1 VKADA
6 RSERVDSNRG
16 HLAARAVARPGH
28 GAARLALTLAIA
40 LVAAALY
47 VFAVRPLGG
56 PLEPG
61 FVPWWSL
68 VVVCFAAEL
77 FTLAGEG
84 RFELAALNPND
95 AAIVLGFFFV
105 SPSGLLGAQ
114 LVGAFLALALL
125 RRTELQTIA
134 YRLAVLALG
143 TSLAVVSFRALAEV
157 LATSGGR
164 SWVAAYIGAAV
175 ASLVVALAMFA
186 HRFAFNRAAVGRL
199 GRSSALALAGSL
211 ASSSI
216 ALAAVA
222 LVRGGDLAAVL
233 LFVPFASYAVL
244 LRAYT
249 TERRRLLHLRALY
262 DSMRLAGRTSGSDG
276 GVAELLG
283 ATRKL
288 LDAEVAR
295 IVLLPRG
302 SSTVSHRASLGPRG
316 TERLAPVDL
325 SAAEQAALTAAVR
338 SQSAIL
344 IAPDGGAV
352 SLRGLLAELH
362 LRNAMLTALR
372 GDDGVVGVLLAGDRR
387 GEDTFSDDDLRLF
400 ETFAEHAGVLLENE
414 RLEESLSEL
423 EELKEQLRHQAYHD
437 SLTGLPNR
445 RLFAEHVA
453 RALAEQPASH
463 VAVLFLDLDDFK
475 TINDSLGHLAGDSLL
490 QAVAGRVRS
499 SVRPQ
504 DVPARLG
511 GDEFAVLT
519 ESAAPG
525 DAEHVAHRLVEAL
538 EGSFGIGG
546 REISVHA
553 SVGIAYGGLGASSA
567 DELLSNAD
575 VAMYNAKQEGKRRFA
590 IYAPEM
596 HAQVR
601 RRQELA
607 AALER
612 AVERG
617 EIDVH
622 FQPIVDL
629 ESRSLVSLEALARW
643 DRRELGFMLPGSFI
657 PLADEMGIMVEIGS
671 AVLREACRQAKTWQA
686 SFPERNE
693 LRINVNLAPSELQ
706 DPRLA
711 DAIAEV
717 LEEVGLPPQRLVLE
731 ITESGVM
738 RNPEQALSVM
748 RELRALGISLA
759 LDDFGTGHSSLAHLR
774 EFPLNSLKIAQPFVA
789 GLPDGHV
796 DRVFIDSI
804 VRLASSLDLTVV
816 AEGIETAAQANI
828 VAELG
833 CSHGQGFHFGSPLS
847 QLGVAMYLGSRTL
860 PGAPHVLDRVA

>member
-1 VKADA
+1 MSAEA
-6 RSERVDSNRG
+6 RPEPFGPNRG
-16 HLAARAVARPGH
+16 LRGAPVAARRGVARV
-28 GAARLALTLAIA
+28 ALVPVVVA
-40 LVAAALY
+40 LVAAVVYA
-47 VFAVRPLGG
+47 VAVRPLGG

-68 VVVCFAAEL
+68 VVVCFAAEV
-77 FTLAGEG
+77 FTRVAEG
-84 RFELAALNPND
+84 RLELAALNPHD

-105 SPSGLLGAQ
+105 SPSGLLGAE
-114 LVGAFLALALL
+114 LAGAFLALVVL
-125 RRTELQTIA
+125 RRADLPSVA
-134 YRLAVLALG
+134 GRLAVLALG
-143 TSLAVVSFRALAEV
+143 TSLAVLSFRAVAGV
-157 LATSGGR
+157 LGTTGSP
-164 SWVAAYIGAAV
+164 SWVAAFVGAAI
-175 ASLVVALAMFA
+175 ASLVGALAVFV
-186 HRFAFNRAAVGRL
+186 RRPTFCWAAVRRL
-199 GRSSALALAGSL
+199 SRSSVLVLAGSL
-211 ASSSI
+211 ASASI

-222 LVRGGDLAAVL
+222 LVRGSDLSAVL

-262 DSMRLAGRTSGSDG
+262 DSMRLAGRTSGLDG
-276 GVAELLG
+276 GVAELLA

-288 LDAEVAR
+288 LEADVAR
-295 IVLLPRG
+295 IVLLPRD
-302 SSTVSHRASLGPRG
+302 SSGVTHRASLGPRG
-316 TERLAPVDL
+316 AERLAPAEL

-338 SQSAIL
+338 SQAAIL
-344 IAPDGGAV
+344 VAHDGGAL

-362 LRNAMLTALR
+362 LREAMLTALR
-372 GDDGVVGVLLAGDRR
+372 GDDGVVGVLLVGDRR
-387 GEDTFSDDDLRLF
+387 GDATFSDDDLRLF
-400 ETFAEHAGVLLENE
+400 ETFAEHAGVLLEND

-453 RALAEQPASH
+453 RAIAEQPAAH

-475 TINDSLGHLAGDSLL
+475 TINDSLGHFAGDSLL

-499 SVRPQ
+499 CVRPQ

-519 ESAAPG
+519 ESAEPG
-525 DAEHVAHRLVEAL
+525 DAELVAQRLVEAL
-538 EGSFGIGG
+538 ERSFGIGG

-567 DELLSNAD
+567 DELLRNAD

-590 IYAPEM
+590 VYAPEM
-596 HAQVR
+596 HVQVR

-629 ESRSLVSLEALARW
+629 GSRSLVALEALARW
-643 DRRELGFMLPGSFI
+643 DRREHGFLLPGSFI

-671 AVLREACRQAKTWQA
+671 AVLRAACRQAKTWQA
-686 SFPERNE
+686 SYPERDD
-693 LRINVNLAPSELQ
+693 LRINVNLAPSELH
-706 DPRLA
+706 DPRLSE
-711 DAIAEV
+711 AIAEM
-717 LEEVGLPPQRLVLE
+717 LEEVGLPAHRLVLE

-738 RNPEQALSVM
+738 RNPAQALEAM

-774 EFPLNSLKIAQPFVA
+774 EFPLDSLKIARPFVA

-816 AEGIETAAQANI
+816 AEGIETAAQATV

-833 CSHGQGFHFGSPLS
+833 CTHGQGFHFGSPLS
-847 QLGVAMYLGSRTL
+847 RLGVATYLGSRTL
-860 PGAPHVLDRVA
+860 PGAPQVLDRVA

>member
-1 VKADA
+1 VTADV
-6 RSERVDSNRG
+6 RSERIGSNRA
-16 HLAARAVARPGH
+16 HLGVRDAKRP
-28 GAARLALTLAIA
+28 GAARLALTLAFA
-40 LVAAALY
+40 LPAAALY
-47 VFAVRPLGG
+47 VVAVRPLGG

-77 FTLAGEG
+77 FTIVAEG
-84 RFELAALNPND
+84 RLELAALNPQD

-105 SPSGLLGAQ
+105 SPSGLVGAQ

-125 RRTELQTIA
+125 RRTETAAIA
-134 YRLAVLALG
+134 YRLAALALG
-143 TSLAVVSFRALAEV
+143 TSLAVLAFRAVADALG
-157 LATSGGR
+157 TSGST
-164 SWVAAYIGAAV
+164 SWVAAFVGAGV
-175 ASLVVALAMFA
+175 ASVVGALAAFSQ
-186 HRFAFNRAAVGRL
+186 RFAFTRVAVRRLSRA
-199 GRSSALALAGSL
+199 SALALAGSL
-211 ASSSI
+211 ASASI

-222 LVRGGDLAAVL
+222 LVSGGDPAAIL

-262 DSMRLAGRTSGSDG
+262 DSMRLAGRTSGQDG
-276 GVAELLG
+276 GVAELLV

-288 LDAEVAR
+288 LEADVAR

-302 SSTVSHRASLGPRG
+302 SSTISHRASLGPRG
-316 TERLAPVDL
+316 AERLAPADL
-325 SAAEQAALTAAVR
+325 SPAEQAALTAAVR

-344 IAPDGGAV
+344 ISHDGGAV
-352 SLRGLLAELH
+352 SLRGLLSELH
-362 LRNAMLTALR
+362 LRDAMLTALR
-372 GDDGVVGVLLAGDRR
+372 GEDGVVGVLLAGDRR
-387 GEDTFSDDDLRLF
+387 GDETFSDDDLRLF
-400 ETFAEHAGVLLENE
+400 ETFAEHAGVLLEND

-453 RALAEQPASH
+453 RALSERPASH

-475 TINDSLGHLAGDSLL
+475 TINDSLGHFAGDSLL

-519 ESAAPG
+519 EVAEPG
-525 DAEHVAHRLVEAL
+525 EAEQVAQRLVDSL
-538 EGSFGIGG
+538 ERSFGIGG

-553 SVGIAYGGLGASSA
+553 SVGIAYGGMGATSA
-567 DELLSNAD
+567 DELLRNAD
-575 VAMYNAKQEGKRRFA
+575 VAMYNAKQGGKRRFA

-629 ESRSLVSLEALARW
+629 QSRRLVALEALARW

-686 SFPERNE
+686 SFPERDD
-693 LRINVNLAPSELQ
+693 LQINVNLAPSELH

-711 DAIAEV
+711 DAIADV
-717 LEEVGLPPQRLVLE
+717 LEEVGLPPHRLVLE
-731 ITESGVM
+731 ITETGVM
-738 RNPEQALSVM
+738 RNPAQALAAM
-748 RELRALGISLA
+748 GALRALGISLA

-774 EFPLNSLKIAQPFVA
+774 EFPLDSLKIAQPFVA

-816 AEGIETAAQANI
+816 AEGIETAAQASI

-833 CSHGQGFHFGSPLS
+833 CAHGQGFHFGSPLS
-847 QLGVAMYLGSRTL
+847 QLGVATYLGSRTL